1 VLNLAVSLSVRR
13 AAAQDLVFRKVNE
26 SDASKFAKKTKCC
39 PAQLFGILWFLIA
52 LAFMVAAIIGGI
64 AVF

>member
-1 VLNLAVSLSVRR
+1 MLNLAVSLSVRR